1 MKDCDAIVIGS
12 GSGGLIAAL
21 ALARAGRR
29 VVVFERHY
37 LPGGYSQSF
46 SLEGFTFSPG
56 IHYVGHLGSGGGALR
71 RIYEGLGVAND
82 LVFLELDPDGYD
94 RVFVGDRRF
103 DIPAGRERFA
113 ERLRAAFPGEAAGIT
128 GYMQAVRR
136 MSEELVWTNPDSLLN
151 ALRMPLRIPTI
162 LRHGALP
169 LTRFLDK
176 FTHDAWLRAI
186 LSIQAGDHGMAPSRA
201 PTVLHAA
208 LQDYYF
214 EGAHYPR
221 GGGHAIV
228 DALVGQIR
236 AHGGKVELGVEV
248 ERILVE
254 RGRVLGVR
262 LADGREVRAS
272 TVVSNADPRVTWGR
286 LVEAKHIRAP
296 LRWRVAKLRHSVST
310 VSLFL
315 AVDMDLRAAGLDS
328 GNIWYSRT
336 TDIDASYVLA
346 QHGDFSGVREIP
358 GIFFNVTTL
367 KDPSLRSDGLH
378 TIEAMGLATPRAFER
393 WRNIPKG
400 QRGPE
405 YQQLKD
411 RIADMILDNIERFV
425 PGLRERVVFRSLAT
439 PLTNM
444 HYLCAGEGA
453 IYGIEKSLRNLGPLG
468 FPLRSPIA
476 GLFQCGASTLAAGI
490 NGVSRSG
497 LFAAA
502 AVLGCKPGELLTA
515 KGQSLRIYPADHPE
529 LWPEAIRP
537 RPPVRLE
544 SA

>member
-1 MKDCDAIVIGS
+1 MEDYDAIVIGS

-29 VVVFERHY
+29 VIVFERHH

-56 IHYVGHLGSGGGALR
+56 IHYIGHLGPGGTLR

-94 RVFVGDRRF
+94 RVLVGDRQF
-103 DIPAGRERFA
+103 DIPAGRERFT
-113 ERLRAAFPGEAAGIT
+113 ERLCARFPGEAAGIA
-128 GYMQAVRR
+128 GYMKAARQMA
-136 MSEELVWTNPDSLLN
+136 EELVWTNPGSLKD
-151 ALRMPLRIPTI
+151 ALLMPLRIPTI
-162 LRHGALP
+162 LRHGWMP
-169 LTRFLDK
+169 LTRFLDR
-176 FTHDAWLRAI
+176 FTRDPWLRAI

-214 EGAHYPR
+214 EGACYPR
-221 GGGHAIV
+221 GGGHAIA
-228 DALVGQIR
+228 DALVRQIR
-236 AHGGKVELGVEV
+236 VCGGRVELGVEV

-262 LADGREVRAS
+262 LTDGTEVRAS

-286 LVEAKHIRAP
+286 LVEARHVRAP

-328 GNIWYSRT
+328 GNVWYSRT
-336 TDIDASYVLA
+336 TDIDASYVWA
-346 QHGDFSGVREIP
+346 ERDDFSDVREIP
-358 GIFFNVTTL
+358 GIFFNATTL

-378 TIEAMGLATPRAFER
+378 TIEAMALATPRAFER
-393 WRNIPKG
+393 WRQLPKG

-405 YQQLKD
+405 YKQLKD

-425 PGLRERVVFRSLAT
+425 PGLRERVVLRSLAT

-444 HYLCAGEGA
+444 HYVSAGEGG

-490 NGVSRSG
+490 NGVSKSG

-502 AVLGCKPGELLTA
+502 AVLGCKPDELLTA
-515 KGQSLRIYPADHPE
+515 KRQSLRIYPADHPE
-529 LWPEAIRP
+529 VWPEAIRP
-537 RPPVRLE
+537 RLVRLA